1 MLKTD
6 KKTYFYME
14 SIVDPYETVLEGPG
28 NYFSFSINDYTDVLH
43 FIAAMGLLI
52 CKKKFLF
59 LLLYVEPSH
68 FVPYTTLVVNKRLYE
83 T

>member
-14 SIVDPYETVLEGPG
+14 SIVHPYETVLEGPG
-28 NYFSFSINDYTDVLH
+28 NYFSFSINDYTDILH

-52 CKKKFLF
+52 CKKKFVSFIICRTQSFCALHNI
-59 LLLYVEPSH
+59 SG
-68 FVPYTTLVVNKRLYE
+68 K
-83 T
+83 